1 MALRQ
6 TVASPVSVTYI
17 FGVTQAPIK
26 PKNERRTGRPD
37 EGEALPP
44 EVVKLLLVC
53 GGEVR
58 EVDRSSVAAMQ
69 AEEAGDRRARER
81 RFTDRR
87 HIERRAT
94 DRRHDER
101 RLLERSHDGRRAS
114 SA

>member
-1 MALRQ
+1 
-6 TVASPVSVTYI
+6 
-17 FGVTQAPIK
+17 VTQAPLK
-26 PKNERRTGRPD
+26 PENERRTGRPD
-37 EGEALPP
+37 AGEPLPP

-58 EVDRSSVAAMQ
+58 EVDRSSVAAME
-69 AEEAGDRRARER
+69 AHEAGDRRARER

-87 HIERRAT
+87 NTERRAT

-101 RLLERSHDGRRAS
+101 RLPDRSHDERRAS